1 MPTHILENFE
11 SADGSVRRQA
21 VVSYRA
27 HGKLNPARD
36 NVIVFPTPFGG
47 RSDELDWMA
56 GPDGLF
62 DTSRYFLVVI
72 DTFGNGLSESPVM
85 VEADRPSGQAWQ
97 PLTLADS
104 VNAQRRLLAEV
115 FGVDR
120 LALAA
125 GWSIGG
131 QQAYQWATAYPE
143 AVERLCVICGSARTA
158 PHNFVFLEGVRA
170 ALEAVMRIPGGEAE
184 AAALRVAGRI
194 YAGWA
199 LSQSF
204 YRNERWRPLGY
215 RDLEDFLA
223 RYWEGSFAKR
233 RAANVLAQIGAWQ
246 RFDISDNS
254 RFSCDLAAALRS
266 IKARTLLLPCAQD
279 LYFRVQDNEREA
291 RYLQDAVLQPM
302 VSDWGHR
309 AGLPAQSPEDRAVIR
324 AAIARLLG

>member
-1 MPTHILENFE
+1 MSTTGPAMPTHILENFE
-11 SADGSVRRQA
+11 LVDGSVREQT

-27 HGKLNPARD
+27 HGTLSPARD

-56 GPDGLF
+56 GADGLF

-85 VEADRPSGQAWQ
+85 VEADRPCGQAWR
-97 PLTLADS
+97 P
-104 VNAQRRLLAEV
+104 
-115 FGVDR
+115 

-131 QQAYQWATAYPE
+131 QQAYQWATAYPG

-158 PHNFVFLEGVRA
+158 PHNFVFLEGVRS
-170 ALEAVMRIPGGEAE
+170 ALEAVMRIPGSEAE
-184 AAALRVAGRI
+184 TAALRVAGRI

-215 RDLEDFLA
+215 RDLEDFLV

-246 RFDISDNS
+246 QFDISDNS
-254 RFSCDLAAALRS
+254 RFARDFAAALRS

-279 LYFRVQDNEREA
+279 LYFRVQDSEMEA
-291 RYLQDAVLQPM
+291 RHLQDAILQPM

-309 AGLPAQSPEDRAVIR
+309 AGLPVQSPEDRAVIR
-324 AAIARLLG
+324 DAIARLLG